1 MVALSERKTR
11 PAKILAHNDRTF
23 ALLVNVMKKASI
35 DLGLESDLP
44 LLEEAI
50 LDLYHHVDTAELDD
64 APDDDPDDFSQME
77 SGLSMML
84 SEMEAMGDGLLKYV
98 PEDIIDSLSELSS
111 VPELPSTLKKRI
123 DSLLNRIDGIT
134 PGVPASSNRA
144 GDRRSTGGGGKSAAS
159 GSKKRNGQKTGKG
172 RNRAEEPLSYV
183 ISVSPYT
190 GCYRHIRVSADIT
203 LDELHNIIQDV
214 FAFNNDHLYA
224 FFMDNKAWSHWDAY
238 FSPHEGEERSAAD
251 YRLRD
256 LALYKGQ
263 KFLYLFDFGD
273 EWRFECRILR
283 AVTEDTND
291 YRILRSKG
299 EAPEQYPD
307 YFGDDDEYDDEYDE
321 EDDLFW

>member
-1 MVALSERKTR
+1 M
-11 PAKILAHNDRTF
+11 
-23 ALLVNVMKKASI
+23 
-35 DLGLESDLP
+35 
-44 LLEEAI
+44 
-50 LDLYHHVDTAELDD
+50 
-64 APDDDPDDFSQME
+64 
-77 SGLSMML
+77 
-84 SEMEAMGDGLLKYV
+84 
-98 PEDIIDSLSELSS
+98 
-111 VPELPSTLKKRI
+111 
-123 DSLLNRIDGIT
+123 
-134 PGVPASSNRA
+134 
-144 GDRRSTGGGGKSAAS
+144 
-159 GSKKRNGQKTGKG
+159 
-172 RNRAEEPLSYV
+172 

-214 FAFNNDHLYA
+214 FEFNNDHLYA